1 MIEAAVADAAAAIK
15 MVEEADEA
23 AAIKMAEEA
32 DEVAEMGED
41 EVMVVSV
48 AVEDEVRED
57 VVTSE
62 ATSEAALV
70 VLEAAVEVL
79 IAGEEDTGEDEVEG
93 NSQTSRLSSSKSQ
106 SSWSIAS
113 CLLMLTLPGSNPVFL
128 SPMLLLPS
136 SRMRW

>member
-1 MIEAAVADAAAAIK
+1 MADA
-15 MVEEADEA
+15 A

>member
-1 MIEAAVADAAAAIK
+1 MEAVAVADAAAAIK
-15 MVEEADEA
+15 MV
-23 AAIKMAEEA
+23 EEA

-48 AVEDEVRED
+48 AAEDEVRED

-62 ATSEAALV
+62 AASV

-79 IAGEEDTGEDEVEG
+79 IAGEEDTGEAEVEG

>member
-1 MIEAAVADAAAAIK
+1 MEAVAVADAAAAIK
-15 MVEEADEA
+15 IV
-23 AAIKMAEEA
+23 EEA

-48 AVEDEVRED
+48 AAEDEVRED

-62 ATSEAALV
+62 AASV

-79 IAGEEDTGEDEVEG
+79 IAGEEDTGEAEVEG
-93 NSQTSRLSSSKSQ
+93 NSQTSRLSLSKSQ